1 MTRLIYYVQSK
12 EGVLDARC
20 VTMATRQSL
29 YNWFN
34 TPNHV
39 LVRGSG
45 VPYTVYTRQ
54 IEDNVYPQDSLFYMN
69 VDDYMIVDDEPALK
83 DLIEEAWNTISTGTQ
98 LH

>member
-45 VPYTVYTRQ
+45 VPYTIYTGQ
-54 IEDNVYPQDSLFYMN
+54 VEDDVYPQDSLFYMN
-69 VDDYMIVDDEPALK
+69 VDDYMIVEDEPALK
-83 DLIEEAWNTISTGTQ
+83 DLIEEAWNTISTGIT
-98 LH
+98 